1 MKSQL
6 YFSLFMTMK
15 FGKHSSCIQDSFPN
29 DNLAFF
35 LPARGVQGVLCRRV
49 ALNFL
54 SCYEGE
60 SMYNFSPLAFSDIKV
75 FI

>member
-1 MKSQL
+1 
-6 YFSLFMTMK
+6 MTMK

-35 LPARGVQGVLCRRV
+35 LPARGVQGVLCGRV

-54 SCYEGE
+54 SSYEGE
-60 SMYNFSPLAFSDIKV
+60 STYNFSPLAFSEVKV

>member
-15 FGKHSSCIQDSFPN
+15 FGKHSSCIQSSFLN

-35 LPARGVQGVLCRRV
+35 LPARGVQGVLCGRV

-54 SCYEGE
+54 SSYEGE
-60 SMYNFSPLAFSDIKV
+60 STYNFSPLAFSEVKV

>member
-15 FGKHSSCIQDSFPN
+15 FGKHSSCIQDSFLN

-35 LPARGVQGVLCRRV
+35 HPARGAHAPGGGGVWGGSTKFPVML
-49 ALNFL
+49 
-54 SCYEGE
+54 
-60 SMYNFSPLAFSDIKV
+60 
-75 FI
+75 

>member
-15 FGKHSSCIQDSFPN
+15 FGKHSSCIQDSFLN

-35 LPARGVQGVLCRRV
+35 HPARGAHAPGGGGRGCGVV

-60 SMYNFSPLAFSDIKV
+60 SMTSFSPSAFS
-75 FI
+75 